1 MRAGWHSGSKRLIL
15 FDIDGTLVM
24 TGGAGGRAVA
34 RACAALFPLDGDGS
48 HVERVPL
55 AGRTD
60 WWIFAEYARCHGVEI
75 DAAGLERLREVYL
88 QHLVREIQE
97 ASAGQR
103 VLPGVR
109 PLLDRLSAHDQV
121 RLGLLTGNVADGARI
136 KLEHF
141 GLWRYFVAGGFGDS
155 AWDRTAVFD
164 AALAAVYA
172 SCGLRFDP
180 DDVVVVGDTPLDVA
194 VAVETGARSVAVA
207 TGTYSA
213 ESLWDAGADEV
224 LEDLGDLSA
233 VLRALRVED
242 PPPTR

>member
-1 MRAGWHSGSKRLIL
+1 MDRG
-15 FDIDGTLVM
+15 
-24 TGGAGGRAVA
+24 
-34 RACAALFPLDGDGS
+34 
-48 HVERVPL
+48 HVEGVSL

-60 WWIFAEYARCHGVEI
+60 RWIFAESARRHGVEI
-75 DAAGLERLREVYL
+75 DDLGVARLREAYL

-97 ASAGQR
+97 VGSGQR

-109 PLLDRLSAHDQV
+109 ALLDRLSAHDDV
-121 RLGLLTGNVADGARI
+121 CLGLLTGNVADGARI

-141 GLWRYFVAGGFGDS
+141 DLWRYFVAGGFGDV

-164 AALAAVYA
+164 AALGAVSA
-172 SCGLRFDP
+172 TCGVTFDP
-180 DDVVVVGDTPLDVA
+180 ANVVVVGDTPLDVA

-233 VLRALRVED
+233 AMRALGVDALGGPAR
-242 PPPTR
+242 